1 MFFKDRH
8 QAGEML
14 ADKLSHYR
22 NRHPLLLA
30 VPRGGVIV
38 AEPLWNRVGGELDLI
53 ITRKIGA
60 PYQPEL
66 AVGAVTGDGFY
77 MLNDQ
82 LVFRLNVEEK
92 YIKKA
97 VDKELTEIKRRLK
110 DYRGSRPLPD
120 IDGRLVILI
129 DDGVA
134 TGYTLLA
141 ALRSLQEKSLSKLV
155 LAVPVGPPDTFSILE
170 HEVDELVYLEA
181 PENFAA
187 VGQFYREFSQ
197 VSDNEVKAVLRKTG
211 MKGGREDA

>member
-1 MFFKDRH
+1 MLFKDRR

-22 NRHPLLLA
+22 NRHPLILA

-66 AVGAVTGDGFY
+66 AIGAVTGDGFY

-82 LVFRLNVEEK
+82 LVSRLNVEDK

-97 VDKELTEIKRRLK
+97 VDKELAEIKRRLE
-110 DYRGSRPLPD
+110 DYRGNRPLPD
-120 IDGRLVILI
+120 IDGRLVILT

-141 ALRSLQEKSLSKLV
+141 ALRSLQEKSPSKLV

-170 HEVDELVYLEA
+170 REVDELVNIEA
-181 PENFAA
+181 PVNFAA

-211 MKGGREDA
+211 MKGDGEDA